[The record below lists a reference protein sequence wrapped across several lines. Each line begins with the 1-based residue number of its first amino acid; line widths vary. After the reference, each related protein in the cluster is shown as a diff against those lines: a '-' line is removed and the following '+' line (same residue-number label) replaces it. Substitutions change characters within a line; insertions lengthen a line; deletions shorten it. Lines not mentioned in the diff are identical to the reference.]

1 MTTTPPSTNQNNA
14 DKESPIGFRGVW
26 TLALISAVSMAAF
39 PLMALMGSILGAQ
52 LSPAE
57 QWATLPVALMVI
69 GTAVGVIPAA
79 RSMGHWGRK
88 KAFLLFMGIGI
99 GACLVAGESLRIRS
113 FSLFCLSTF
122 FLGVANA
129 ALAQVRFAAME
140 CVPLSR
146 APTAASIIMCAG
158 IVAAFIGPELAVAG
172 RSLSSVEFRGSFW
185 LAAACLI
192 LGAVIL
198 ALFYQAAAQSVA
210 GEQDLQPRPL
220 RQIAAN
226 PRFLLA
232 IGSGAVAYVVM
243 SLVMTATPISMH
255 LHQGYDL
262 EDTKWVIQSHV
273 AAMFLPSLIT
283 VWLFRLLGI
292 KGLMVAGLACFAVT
306 IVIGLANVSVLG
318 YWGQLVMLGIGW
330 NFLFVSGT
338 ALLPSSYRTG
348 EHLRAQAANDSVI
361 FSTQAIA
368 ALSAGWAIS
377 IISWQTLLLVC
388 LVPMGF
394 MVFLLLWENKVEPI
408 KKSV

>member
-1 MTTTPPSTNQNNA
+1 
-14 DKESPIGFRGVW
+14 
-26 TLALISAVSMAAF
+26 
-39 PLMALMGSILGAQ
+39 
-52 LSPAE
+52 
-57 QWATLPVALMVI
+57 
-69 GTAVGVIPAA
+69 
-79 RSMGHWGRK
+79 
-88 KAFLLFMGIGI
+88 
-99 GACLVAGESLRIRS
+99 
-113 FSLFCLSTF
+113 
-122 FLGVANA
+122 
-129 ALAQVRFAAME
+129 
-140 CVPLSR
+140 
-146 APTAASIIMCAG
+146 
-158 IVAAFIGPELAVAG
+158 
-172 RSLSSVEFRGSFW
+172 
-185 LAAACLI
+185 

>member
-1 MTTTPPSTNQNNA
+1 MTSTPPSTNLNNA
-14 DKESPIGFRGVW
+14 NKESPMGFRGVW
-26 TLALISAVSMAAF
+26 ILALISAVSMAAF

-57 QWATLPVALMVI
+57 QWATLPIALMVI

-99 GACLVAGESLRIRS
+99 GACLVAGESLRIHS
-113 FSLFCLSTF
+113 FSMFCLSTF

-146 APTAASIIMCAG
+146 APTAASIIMCSG

-172 RSLSSVEFRGSFW
+172 RWLSSVEFRGSFW
-185 LAAACLI
+185 LAAGCLM

-198 ALFYQAAAQSVA
+198 AWLYQAADQSVV
-210 GEQDLQPRPL
+210 GEQYLQPRPL

-226 PRFLLA
+226 PQFLLA

-306 IVIGLANVSVLG
+306 IGIGLANVSVLG

-338 ALLPSSYRTG
+338 ALLPSSYRSG
-348 EHLRAQAANDSVI
+348 EHIRAQAANDSVI

-377 IISWQTLLLVC
+377 IISWQTLLLAC

-394 MVFLLLWENKVEPI
+394 MGFLLLWQNKAEQI
-408 KKSV
+408 KKAV